1 MKKQDKEILRE
12 IQKGANT
19 GLLAIDA
26 IMTNVRDKGMLKEL
40 SKQSVMYSDFYNRAT
55 SKLESVDERF
65 YKNKDSNK
73 IMMRSG
79 IIMRTLFDHSNSRV
93 AELMIKGTNMGLT
106 DMYKVMNHNK
116 NASKNIYDLAKDMMD
131 MEEKCITTLRDY
143 L

>member
-12 IQKGANT
+12 VQKNANT

-26 IMTNVRDKGMLKEL
+26 IMTNVSNKDMLREL
-40 SKQSVMYSDFYNRAT
+40 SKQSTMYGDFYDRAT
-55 SKLESVDERF
+55 NQLEKVNERF
-65 YKNKDSNK
+65 YKNKDSKK

-79 IIMRTLFDHSNSRV
+79 IVMRTMMDHSNSHV
-93 AELMIKGTNMGLT
+93 AELMIKGTNMGLL

-116 NASKNIYDLAKDMMD
+116 GASQNVHDLAKDMMD

>member
-26 IMTNVRDKGMLKEL
+26 IMTNVKDKDMLKEL
-40 SKQSVMYSDFYNRAT
+40 SKQSMMYSDFYDRAT
-55 SKLESVDERF
+55 NQLRSENERF
-65 YKNKDSNK
+65 YKNKDSKK

-79 IIMRTLFDHSNSRV
+79 IIMRTMMDHSNSHV
-93 AELMIKGTNMGLT
+93 AELMIKGANMGLT

-116 NASKNIYDLAKDMMD
+116 DASKNIYDLAKDMMD
-131 MEEKCITTLRDY
+131 MEEKSITTLREY

>member
-19 GLLAIDA
+19 GMLAIDA
-26 IMTNVRDKGMLKEL
+26 IMTNIKDKNMLREL
-40 SKQSVMYSDFYNRAT
+40 SRQSNMYSEFYERAT
-55 SKLESVDERF
+55 GQLNSADERY
-65 YKNKDSNK
+65 YKNKDRKK

-79 IIMRTLFDHSNSRV
+79 IVMRTMFDHSNSHV
-93 AELMIKGTNMGLT
+93 AELMIQGTNMGLT

-116 NASKNIYDLAKDMMD
+116 NASQSIHDLAKDMMD

>member
-1 MKKQDKEILRE
+1 MKKQDEVILRE

-26 IMTNVRDKGMLKEL
+26 IMTNVKDKNMLREL
-40 SKQSVMYSDFYNRAT
+40 SKQSMMYSDFYERAT
-55 SKLESVDERF
+55 GRLESDKERS
-65 YKNKDSNK
+65 YKNTDSKK
-73 IMMRSG
+73 IMMRTG
-79 IIMRTLFDHSNSRV
+79 IIMRTMMDHSNSHV

-116 NASKNIYDLAKDMMD
+116 NASKNIHDLAKDMMD

>member
-19 GLLAIDA
+19 GMLAIDA
-26 IMTNVRDKGMLKEL
+26 IMTNVKDKNMLREL
-40 SKQSVMYSDFYNRAT
+40 SKQSMMYSDFYDRAT
-55 SKLESVDERF
+55 GQLRDANERY

-73 IMMRSG
+73 FF
-79 IIMRTLFDHSNSRV
+79 MRTGIVMRTMMDNSNSHV
-93 AELMIKGTNMGLT
+93 AELMIKGANMGLL

-116 NASKNIYDLAKDMMD
+116 NASKNIHDLAKDMMD
-131 MEEKCITTLRDY
+131 MEEKSITTLRDY